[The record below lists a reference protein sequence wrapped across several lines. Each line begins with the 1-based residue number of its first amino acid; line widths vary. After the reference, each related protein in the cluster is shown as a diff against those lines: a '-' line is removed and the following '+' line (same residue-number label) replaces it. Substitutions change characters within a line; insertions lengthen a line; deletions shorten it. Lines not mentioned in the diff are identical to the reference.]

1 MPETNPI
8 LQSLYARKSVRV
20 FEEKA
25 IPAGMKQAILEA
37 AAQAPS
43 AGCQQLY
50 TILDI
55 TDPALKAALADSCDH
70 QPFIA
75 KAPLV
80 LVFMANFGHPITRTF
95 ASRYA
100 DTYTSLHDGGFALVV
115 RSRAD
120 KLARSIGPD
129 TLPYPLLCD
138 AAGVLYEHLSIP
150 TSKST
155 LMSYSLEGWRIL
167 REAKKQGYQ
176 PVKGAEQQLPL
187 TLILDRDGTVL
198 FCHYGASLT
207 DVPEDCAAIQSLLEE
222 MELTP
227 GQEPEEDELPYE
239 ELQTAVAAE
248 SRPRS
253 RHGRERPE
261 TTDEFRPIRP
271 VRAYPESDLEKTS
284 MFGLFDDPYDDK

>member
-1 MPETNPI
+1 M
-8 LQSLYARKSVRV
+8 
-20 FEEKA
+20 
-25 IPAGMKQAILEA
+25 
-37 AAQAPS
+37 
-43 AGCQQLY
+43 
-50 TILDI
+50 
-55 TDPALKAALADSCDH
+55 
-70 QPFIA
+70 
-75 KAPLV
+75 
-80 LVFMANFGHPITRTF
+80 
-95 ASRYA
+95 
-100 DTYTSLHDGGFALVV
+100 

-239 ELQTAVAAE
+239 ELQT
-248 SRPRS
+248 
-253 RHGRERPE
+253 
-261 TTDEFRPIRP
+261 TDEFRPIRP